1 MISNPYRSAN
11 LYCFAVGCLLL
22 GWFVRR
28 NRQQDLDP
36 VMRLRV
42 AGAL

>member
-1 MISNPYRSAN
+1 MKHAN
-11 LYCFAVGCLLL
+11 LYCLALGCLLL

-28 NRQQDLDP
+28 SRDQQLDP
-36 VMRLRV
+36 VMRLRM